1 MIWKLLVWIAHHL
14 VGLFLGVA
22 FAIIIGVRN
31 RSSAT
36 ELSDGRIEFAPHR
49 LVSAAWIL
57 LVLYS
62 VDIAFD
68 FLKNS
73 HGKPFNLEAA
83 ACTVFFTVG
92 ILFSMPEAL
101 VISRDGLQQ
110 TYWFRKSK
118 RIRWEEI
125 VEINTGKKD
134 RTVKITGADGTQI
147 AHSRQ
152 LADRARLLK
161 ELKQHCGENLPPD
174 FPREPG

>member
-1 MIWKLLVWIAHHL
+1 MIWKSLLWIAHHL
-14 VGLFLGVA
+14 VGLMPVVA
-22 FAIIIGVRN
+22 CAILIGVRN

-68 FLKNS
+68 FLKHS
-73 HGKPFNLEAA
+73 HGKPFNLAAA
-83 ACTVFFTVG
+83 ACTVFFTAG
-92 ILFSMPEAL
+92 ILFSMPEAV
-101 VISRDGLQQ
+101 VISRDELQQ

-118 RIRWEEI
+118 RIRWDEI

-134 RTVKITGADGTQI
+134 QAVTITGADGTKI
-147 AHSRQ
+147 VHSRQ
-152 LADRARLLK
+152 LADRPRLLK

-174 FPREPG
+174 FPREST